1 MPLPP
6 NCPISHVSSLHSSL
20 SSLSHPRSAP
30 TCFDA
35 VSVPDMTVH
44 CYLVRLRR
52 YTKFDSVCFLV
63 AVAYI
68 GRLVACAGP
77 SFAVTVHNVHRLLI
91 TAILVASKASDDTY
105 HANAFMA
112 QCGGITVHEVS
123 P

>member
-1 MPLPP
+1 
-6 NCPISHVSSLHSSL
+6 
-20 SSLSHPRSAP
+20 
-30 TCFDA
+30 
-35 VSVPDMTVH
+35 MTVH

-52 YTKFDSVCFLV
+52 YTKFDSVCSLV

-77 SFAVTVHNVHRLLI
+77 PFAVTIHNVHRLLI

-112 QCGGITVHEVS
+112 QCGGITVHEVN